1 MKKIL
6 LMAVA
11 ALLCTSLSAQK
22 EPKAAASPQ
31 MDKHVVASKQVKRD
45 VFRMEAP
52 KQATA
57 KRMGPVGKKLT
68 LDASKIQPVAHAKSQ
83 KATQKAQKA
92 LRTNSKLS
100 SQALNVLKPTKKVN
114 AGSMSKAPAFRDS
127 YTGLGTN
134 YAKKNDT
141 TWTMI
146 PATANLVDPETGEET
161 GEQVD
166 ILVDL
171 IPLAG
176 YLKDALARI
185 YPNGLPI
192 EYSID
197 EDGLITIMPQS
208 IASYKDEDE
217 NTVYLTLFGAT
228 SEEEDGVIN
237 LQLADDGLLKV
248 TNSNWM
254 IIGEFVGVEYSV
266 DEFDDVFLGWD
277 EFFTYVRYRYEGQKY
292 GLTSEQDYNAHGVD
306 LYTNQAASWIMQRGT
321 WTEDGEDYPVYVN
334 LTPPEEMYAG
344 IYPDGIYVDY
354 VQEGNTV
361 TIEPQVIATLQGDD
375 GETEYLML
383 FSGTSN
389 DGKIVFTVDE
399 KGTITTI
406 DDETVMIAA
415 WSTRQFDPEFGDTY
429 LGWYT
434 YIVRVKYLLPDAPPE
449 APTDV
454 AFEPEELVL
463 FAGLGITGYSYNSN
477 LGVFGAYAPTKFLN
491 RLKMLLALAFN

>member
-134 YAKKNDT
+134 YATKNDT

-217 NTVYLTLFGAT
+217 NTVYLTLCQ
-228 SEEEDGVIN
+228 N
-237 LQLADDGLLKV
+237 L
-248 TNSNWM
+248 W
-254 IIGEFVGVEYSV
+254 
-266 DEFDDVFLGWD
+266 
-277 EFFTYVRYRYEGQKY
+277 RY
-292 GLTSEQDYNAHGVD
+292 
-306 LYTNQAASWIMQRGT
+306 
-321 WTEDGEDYPVYVN
+321 
-334 LTPPEEMYAG
+334 
-344 IYPDGIYVDY
+344 
-354 VQEGNTV
+354 
-361 TIEPQVIATLQGDD
+361 
-375 GETEYLML
+375 
-383 FSGTSN
+383 
-389 DGKIVFTVDE
+389 
-399 KGTITTI
+399 
-406 DDETVMIAA
+406 
-415 WSTRQFDPEFGDTY
+415 
-429 LGWYT
+429 
-434 YIVRVKYLLPDAPPE
+434 
-449 APTDV
+449 
-454 AFEPEELVL
+454 
-463 FAGLGITGYSYNSN
+463 
-477 LGVFGAYAPTKFLN
+477 
-491 RLKMLLALAFN
+491 